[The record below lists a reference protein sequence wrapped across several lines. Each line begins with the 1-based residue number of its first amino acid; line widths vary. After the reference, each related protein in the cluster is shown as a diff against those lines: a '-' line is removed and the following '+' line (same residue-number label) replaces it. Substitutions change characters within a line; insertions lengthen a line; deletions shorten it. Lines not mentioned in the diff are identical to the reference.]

1 MTKLEIATPEWAI
14 PFFEPRRYKGL
25 KGGRTSGKSHFFAEM
40 VLEAMIMRPK
50 TDIVCLREIQKSLKF
65 SAKKLI
71 ERKIQAFGVG
81 QLFRVLET
89 EIRRVGPDGKA
100 LGQIIFQGMQDHTAE
115 SIKSLEGF
123 DIAWFE
129 EASRVSQRSL
139 ELLRPTL
146 REEGSE
152 LWFSWN
158 PDQPTDPIEKFLV
171 ENPPDDSLVVHI
183 NFEQNPFC
191 PEVAKREAAMW
202 HKHNPESYGHV
213 WLGDYNTK
221 SDDQVLG
228 GKWDVEPFEVKPE
241 WDGPYY
247 GADWGFSTDP
257 NTVIEVYVDI
267 EANRLYV
274 RREIWGLG
282 VEIEDTPRFFK
293 RMAGAERCVIRAD
306 NARPEIISYMQR
318 HGYRKMKSA
327 EKWPGSIED
336 GISKLRS
343 YVGIVVHPD
352 CPRTAEECRLYKYK
366 RDRLTDEILPDIV
379 DKWNHCIDALRYAI
393 EPLTKRKQ
401 ASFWD

>member
-14 PFFEPRRYKGL
+14 PFFEPRRYKGI

-40 VLEAMIMRPK
+40 VIETMIMRPE
-50 TDIVCLREIQKSLKF
+50 TDIVCLREIQKSLRL

-71 ERKIQAFGVG
+71 EGKIQTFGAG

-89 EIRRVGPDGKA
+89 EIRRVGPSGKL

-139 ELLRPTL
+139 DLLRPTL

-191 PEVAKREAAMW
+191 PEVAKKEAQLW
-202 HKHNPESYGHV
+202 HKLNPDSYGHV

-228 GKWDVEPFEVKPE
+228 GKWNVEAFEIKPE

-257 NTVIEVYVDI
+257 NTVIEVYVDT

-282 VEIEDTPRFFK
+282 VEIEDTPRFFQ
-293 RMAGAERCVIRAD
+293 RMAGAERYVIRAD
-306 NARPEIISYMQR
+306 NARPEVISYMQR
-318 HGYRKMKSA
+318 HGYRKMKAA

-343 YVGIVVHPD
+343 YNDIVVHPD